1 MAEIKKDSS
10 IKKSIAN
17 SRTQDSAAKL
27 IFGNN
32 RLCSQFLRDY
42 SGIELLKDVQEEDIE
57 DMTTRYIPMF
67 TEERDSDV
75 VKRVRLKNVE
85 STAGGMKG
93 AGELYLIALLEH
105 KSAVDYNVTMQLL
118 RYMAYIWEDY
128 EKEQE
133 KQNKGIS
140 KTKDFRYPPIL
151 PIVYYEWTDRWT
163 AVTDFRDRIFLNDV
177 FEEFIP
183 DYRYKLIKLSSYSD
197 NELIEMNDEI
207 SFVMLIDRLKDNYEF
222 RRLMSDLPEGYLD
235 GISEMS
241 TPDVLEVISRVVG
254 VMLRRRNIS
263 EDRIE
268 DLTEGIRSRPMGQ
281 LFEHWDSGPD
291 EELIEK
297 GRNEGSILHLI
308 SQIRKKLSKGMG
320 IAKIAD
326 EVEEEKSVVEQICKI
341 IEKNTPIFDER
352 KIYEEY
358 IKTVESQ
365 RG

>member
-1 MAEIKKDSS
+1 M
-10 IKKSIAN
+10 
-17 SRTQDSAAKL
+17 
-27 IFGNN
+27 
-32 RLCSQFLRDY
+32 
-42 SGIELLKDVQEEDIE
+42 
-57 DMTTRYIPMF
+57 
-67 TEERDSDV
+67 
-75 VKRVRLKNVE
+75 
-85 STAGGMKG
+85 
-93 AGELYLIALLEH
+93 YLIALLEH

-163 AVTDFRDRIFLNDV
+163 AITDFRDRIFLNDV

-297 GRNEGSILHLI
+297 GR
-308 SQIRKKLSKGMG
+308 
-320 IAKIAD
+320 A
-326 EVEEEKSVVEQICKI
+326 EER
-341 IEKNTPIFDER
+341 KNTE
-352 KIYEEY
+352 
-358 IKTVESQ
+358 V
-365 RG
+365 

>member
-1 MAEIKKDSS
+1 
-10 IKKSIAN
+10 
-17 SRTQDSAAKL
+17 
-27 IFGNN
+27 
-32 RLCSQFLRDY
+32 
-42 SGIELLKDVQEEDIE
+42 
-57 DMTTRYIPMF
+57 
-67 TEERDSDV
+67 
-75 VKRVRLKNVE
+75 
-85 STAGGMKG
+85 
-93 AGELYLIALLEH
+93 
-105 KSAVDYNVTMQLL
+105 
-118 RYMAYIWEDY
+118 MAYIWEDY

-297 GRNEGSILHLI
+297 GR
-308 SQIRKKLSKGMG
+308 
-320 IAKIAD
+320 A
-326 EVEEEKSVVEQICKI
+326 EER
-341 IEKNTPIFDER
+341 KNTEAEKRRADKAEAR
-352 KIYEEY
+352 VKELEALLAAD
-358 IKTVESQ
+358 SQ
-365 RG
+365 V

>member
-1 MAEIKKDSS
+1 M
-10 IKKSIAN
+10 
-17 SRTQDSAAKL
+17 
-27 IFGNN
+27 
-32 RLCSQFLRDY
+32 
-42 SGIELLKDVQEEDIE
+42 
-57 DMTTRYIPMF
+57 
-67 TEERDSDV
+67 
-75 VKRVRLKNVE
+75 
-85 STAGGMKG
+85 
-93 AGELYLIALLEH
+93 YLIALLEH